1 MSGEARLQRRAF
13 SLMEATSCRR
23 PTKRH
28 RRIRTS
34 KARHISGLEPQFFDK
49 EINLMKSA
57 FPILAAVA
65 LLIGASTAH
74 AARSMGQSPAPPL
87 QSSLPPPTNSGALGV
102 PQTFVPQTLGT
113 PPVNAGGIGFTNPA
127 ATGVPNP
134 QNFGAL
140 PGNPGSP
147 TYDPNAALPSLNN
160 QGSALTPTPGTS
172 GAGFNTPSTGTS
184 SGM

>member
-1 MSGEARLQRRAF
+1 
-13 SLMEATSCRR
+13 MEATSCRR
-23 PTKRH
+23 PDPGVN
-28 RRIRTS
+28 RRIQTS
-34 KARHISGLEPQFFDK
+34 KARHISGLELQFFDK

-65 LLIGASTAH
+65 LLIGASTAC
-74 AARSMGQSPAPPL
+74 AARPMGQGAMSSNRNIITSPPPPL

-127 ATGVPNP
+127 ATGVPN
-134 QNFGAL
+134 QQSFGAL
-140 PGNPGSP
+140 PGNPGSA

-160 QGSALTPTPGTS
+160 QGSALAPIQGTS
-172 GAGFNTPSTGTS
+172 ASGFNTPSTGTS